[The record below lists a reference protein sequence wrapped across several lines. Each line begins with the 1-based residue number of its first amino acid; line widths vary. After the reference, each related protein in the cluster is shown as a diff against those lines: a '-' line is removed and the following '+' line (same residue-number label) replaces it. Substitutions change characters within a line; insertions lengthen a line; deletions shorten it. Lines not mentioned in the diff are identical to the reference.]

1 MIAVSA
7 HPAPRR
13 RGGLTLVELVVVL
26 TILVALGSMVVPVLR
41 GTGERSS
48 DTTTDATL
56 VAVRDAM
63 QQWWS
68 DTKYVALPGTPS
80 TVATE
85 TGRFQLRWLFENP
98 VTGDANESFDPDTR
112 IGWNGPYFV
121 EQTGDYLVDTTN
133 GFTADYGA
141 DGDPVVIDSWTGSPV
156 VIQANDT
163 GTYWDVRIVSA
174 GPDGEVDIDRLALTD
189 TLTPTDSG
197 DDIYVALQL
206 R

>member
-1 MIAVSA
+1 MMHLIP
-7 HPAPRR
+7 HGHCQRR
-13 RGGLTLVELVVVL
+13 GLTLVELVVVL
-26 TILVALGSMVVPVLR
+26 TILVALGSMVIPVLR
-41 GTGERSS
+41 GTGQRSS

-56 VAVRDAM
+56 VAVRDAL

-68 DTKYVALPGTPS
+68 DTKYVALPGTPT

-85 TGRFQLRWLFENP
+85 ADRFQLRWLFENP
-98 VTGDANESFDPDTR
+98 VTGNSIESFDPDTR

-121 EQTGDYLVDTTN
+121 DQTGDYTVNAAN
-133 GFTADYGA
+133 GFTVDYGT
-141 DGDPVVIDSWTGSPV
+141 DGDPAVIDSWTASPV

-174 GPDGEVDIDRLALTD
+174 GPDGEVDIDRLTLTD
-189 TLTPTDSG
+189 NLTPATRG